1 MTAYVASS
9 KEMCA
14 RLSKNKCLGPFKDVR
29 IIVIGKDLTRKKKK
43 EKKREAVELF
53 FFFLG
58 IHGWEKKFNWI
69 GEFGVLGFVEMQ
81 TWRDQLQGK

>member
-1 MTAYVASS
+1 MTTYVASS

-53 FFFLG
+53 FFFFWVSMG
-58 IHGWEKKFNWI
+58 GRRNSI
-69 GEFGVLGFVEMQ
+69 GLENLQSWVLTKV
-81 TWRDQLQGK
+81 